1 MKRSMV
7 TEKLML
13 EEVAL
18 IAKEAQKVSR
28 GLSMGEFI
36 KMIRQ
41 QLGMTQSILAKR
53 ARIPQAT
60 LSNME
65 RGKTTSN
72 SVLNKVLNALF
83 CDFLVLPILR
93 EPIDVIKKKQAR
105 TIAEK
110 HIQYLKGTMNLEKQQ
125 PNAKLMNELLK
136 VEEEAL
142 LKGPGKKL
150 WEE

>member
-65 RGKTTSN
+65 RG
-72 SVLNKVLNALF
+72 
-83 CDFLVLPILR
+83 
-93 EPIDVIKKKQAR
+93 
-105 TIAEK
+105 
-110 HIQYLKGTMNLEKQQ
+110 
-125 PNAKLMNELLK
+125 
-136 VEEEAL
+136 
-142 LKGPGKKL
+142 
-150 WEE
+150 